1 MFASNKLF
9 DNFTELISKSDV
21 LSVPLTFILKS
32 VDNLKLGSLLM
43 CKSSINSFL
52 ILSTLWRNG

>member
-1 MFASNKLF
+1 MFASDKLF
-9 DNFTELISKSDV
+9 DNFAELISKSDV

-32 VDNLKLGSLLM
+32 VDNRKLGSPLM